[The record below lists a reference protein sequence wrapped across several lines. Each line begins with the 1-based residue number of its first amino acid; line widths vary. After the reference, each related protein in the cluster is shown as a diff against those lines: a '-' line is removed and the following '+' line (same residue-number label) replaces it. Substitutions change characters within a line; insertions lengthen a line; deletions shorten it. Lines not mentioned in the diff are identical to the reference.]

1 MKSKMLF
8 KAVTKFKN
16 ILLLVAVLWVYL
28 MTQNIPFL
36 LIGAAGYVYF
46 IMQTL
51 KNEDFMKEFN
61 KEMQLEGIQELNEEC
76 NRLYQNVFK
85 RLPGGMRDRIRNIY
99 KEKQSLVAYYVQV
112 NSDPIKQRIVEQ
124 ALNLVIVYLKLMLNY
139 SIRIREV
146 NTTNAK
152 RVLDRINT
160 NKRKQEFLSNPKAI
174 ADLQRAVE
182 LDEKI
187 VERINNEKSELEMIN
202 SKMDYIE
209 SAILM
214 FKHQIVSNTNSDP
227 IIDDIDNVVNEAI
240 ALDNVLSQRNEKLR
254 L

>member
-1 MKSKMLF
+1 MKSKMLL

-16 ILLLVAVLWVYL
+16 ILLLAIVLGVFL
-28 MTQNIPFL
+28 VTQNIPFL
-36 LIGAAGYVYF
+36 LIGAAGYIYF

-51 KNEDFMKEFN
+51 KDENFMKEFN
-61 KEMQLEGIQELNEEC
+61 KEMQIEGIQDLNEEC
-76 NRLYQNVFK
+76 NRLYQNVFR
-85 RLPGGMRDRIRNIY
+85 RLPGGMRDRIRNVY
-99 KEKQSLVAYYVQV
+99 KEKQALVAYYVQV

-139 SIRIREV
+139 NVRIREV
-146 NTTNAK
+146 NSTNAK
-152 RVLDRINT
+152 RVLDRISA

-202 SKMDYIE
+202 SKLDYIE

-214 FKHQIVSNTNSDP
+214 FKHQIVSNTDSDP
-227 IIDDIDNVVNEAI
+227 VIEDIDNVVNEAI
-240 ALDNVLSQRNEKLR
+240 ALDNVLSHRNEKLR